1 MGNVAKVYAKGLHE
15 QTKFYY
21 AQWMPNSKIEIGTVG
36 ELEDDYFFRPIST
49 LADLGINFAPERDI
63 VPDESPTPIDLVSSR
78 SVSMN
83 FQFSTDVNPSVPN
96 IPKGSAGI
104 GFEFSSEGAFV
115 IKAAETYEPRIRNV
129 AALEPQ
135 ILKARQDG
143 LWKKNYA
150 VIYSLVHAPYAD
162 IIISQSSSSGLSL
175 QAQAD
180 VPAGPIELGNANVKF
195 GTKKQ
200 IGTILNMVNSR
211 DVTPIFQLVGIKRKW
226 FSDRF
231 GPLKSIRPASFEIKA
246 DQEGSDNDDLYIDVI
261 KYGDSKI

>member
-21 AQWMPNSKIEIGTVG
+21 AQCLPSSKIEIGTVG

-49 LADLGINFAPERDI
+49 LSDLGINFFPERDI
-63 VPDESPTPIDLVSSR
+63 VPDESPSPFDLVSNK
-78 SVSMN
+78 SVSMY

-104 GFEFSSEGAFV
+104 GIEFSKEGAFV

-135 ILKARQDG
+135 ILKAREEG
-143 LWKKNYA
+143 RWKKNYA

-162 IIISQSSSSGLSL
+162 IIVSQSSNSGLAL

-180 VPAGPIELGNANVKF
+180 VPAGPVELGNAKLRF

-200 IGTILNMVNSR
+200 TGTLLNMTGSR

-231 GPLKSIRPASFEIKA
+231 GPLKSIRPASFEVKA